1 MTSDIISSEIIEEE
15 PKTNNIIITEL
26 LDNNVVNTETI
37 DNVINTC
44 DVEDKSNTSNTVVT
58 EIKNIPDK
66 QTNFKSWMPYT
77 MLNKKSLNYKTI
89 KKDGY
94 IDENGLCRIKEY
106 YCVALGSYYSTELG
120 DLFKVTLDN
129 GNEFIFITMDHK
141 ADIHTDS
148 NNQITIKS
156 GCMTEFIV
164 DKNKLNKQIKVSGTV
179 SSLDCFNGL
188 YVKIEKIGNYFTESE
203 E

>member
-15 PKTNNIIITEL
+15 PKIESNIIDTEII
-26 LDNNVVNTETI
+26 DNNMIDTCET
-37 DNVINTC
+37 
-44 DVEDKSNTSNTVVT
+44 EDKHNIDDVVT

-77 MLNKKSLNYKTI
+77 MLSKKSLNYKTI
-89 KKDGY
+89 KEDGY

-148 NNQITIKS
+148 NNQITVKS

-164 DKNKLNKQIKVSGTV
+164 DKNKLNKQIKISGTV
-179 SSLDCFNGL
+179 SSLDCFDGL
-188 YVKIEKIGNYFTESE
+188 YIKIEKIGNYFIESE
-203 E
+203 K